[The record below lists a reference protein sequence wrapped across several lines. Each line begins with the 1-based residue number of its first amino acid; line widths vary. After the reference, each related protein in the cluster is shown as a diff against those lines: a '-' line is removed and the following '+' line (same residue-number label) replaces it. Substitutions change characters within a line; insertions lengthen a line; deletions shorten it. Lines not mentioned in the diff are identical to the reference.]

1 MMLFHDQSGNAIGD
15 GLGTCVYQ
23 QRREPVL
30 VCPYCKRAVQELV
43 TTKDGKPFDVFR
55 CREHGDVVAI
65 LSEVVNKY

>member
-1 MMLFHDQSGNAIGD
+1 MPSH
-15 GLGTCVYQ
+15 
-23 QRREPVL
+23 
-30 VCPYCKRAVQELV
+30 CKRAVQELV